1 MTNSEFLARNEA
13 VLGNDY
19 GTDKAREFL
28 NKLGAEP
35 YPGSPESFAKVVA
48 AEIAKWGP
56 IVRAAGIQPE

>member
-1 MTNSEFLARNEA
+1 MEIARRFAELCNA
-13 VLGNDY
+13 IM
-19 GTDKAREFL
+19 GTDRAREFL